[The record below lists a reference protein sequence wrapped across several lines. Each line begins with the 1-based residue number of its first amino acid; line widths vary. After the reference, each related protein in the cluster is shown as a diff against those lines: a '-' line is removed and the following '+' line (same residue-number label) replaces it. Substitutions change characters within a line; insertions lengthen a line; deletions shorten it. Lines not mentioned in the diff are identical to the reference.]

1 MGKHIT
7 VSSQKFENALKVIRV
22 IIYARVSSQKQLDN
36 KEEDSIKSQIHCC
49 RKFCKEMLKVG
60 EQWEIVEIISDDGR
74 TGRND
79 KRDGISRVKERTAK
93 GDADVVLV
101 YGLSRAFRNSRLGHE
116 FDQTLEEH
124 GVRLVSTTQ
133 PGGTDTAFE
142 RFVRSMFWA
151 LAELTSNI
159 ISEDVR
165 RSIQSR
171 LQKGLTHGAV
181 PKPGYNIKDGRL
193 HIVPED
199 AKVILEI
206 FEMAFNGMKPMEI
219 VNDLNERKIRTRKR
233 ISKKGT
239 VTGGKRYRIENVLTI
254 LRDPIYKGLLIHK
267 GEDYPSAAEAIVSV
281 ETWDKV
287 QIALDRRPRKKEG
300 IPLGKSKYF
309 MPLVGK
315 VRCGCCNSSMKPSFS
330 SKRKSDGMMEKY
342 FYYLCSKHEK
352 LGKESDCQVGRVP
365 ARLLEKLIMEAFSE
379 IATNPGVSTRII
391 EKAPKANTT
400 KIRQL
405 TKERQTIRKQL
416 KELDAEADN
425 ITEKLLMTAGTLIG
439 EKIENRINA
448 LTAQKNELV
457 SKEIHLNKEI
467 DALKSDLLAPQK
479 LQHALAH
486 FAEAVVCL
494 SEDEQKELY
503 RLIFKSVIVS
513 AGGKAR
519 DPAAENARRSRRN
532 RRHLSVE
539 VRLRTEAIQTLLG
552 EEEPAGGRKSGFT
565 IPLEIAHCRNNPMEN
580 CAILSPA
587 HKECGKKSQQTRKRP
602 KKTEHEIHRAIRWKK
617 EMEDLGI
624 GQNELARRKGLS
636 SAAVSQT
643 MKLLELSNDAISILV
658 ELNDPKQISR
668 VGRRKLF
675 GVLGGVVKEQTSQI
689 IRLINGY

>member
-7 VSSQKFENALKVIRV
+7 VSEQKFEKALKVIRV

-36 KEEDSIKSQIHCC
+36 KEEDSIKSQIYCC
-49 RKFCKEMLKVG
+49 RKFCKEMQRVG

-79 KRDGISRVKERTAK
+79 KRDGINRVRERTAQ

-142 RFVRSMFWA
+142 RFVRSLFWA

-181 PKPGYNIKDGRL
+181 PKPGYGIKDGRL
-193 HIVPED
+193 YLVPED

-206 FEMAFNGMKPMEI
+206 FEMAFNGMTPTQI
-219 VNDLNERKIRTRKR
+219 VNDLNERKIKTRKR
-233 ISKKGT
+233 TSRKGK
-239 VTGGKRYRIENVLTI
+239 VTGGKRYRIENILTI

-267 GEDYPSAAEAIVSV
+267 GEEYPSVAEAIVSV
-281 ETWDKV
+281 EIWDKV

-330 SKRKSDGMMEKY
+330 SKRKSDGEMEKY

-352 LGKESDCQVGRVP
+352 LGKESDCHVGRVP
-365 ARLLEKLIMEAFSE
+365 ARFLEKLIMEAFSE
-379 IATNPGVSTRII
+379 IAANAEVADRII
-391 EKAPKANTT
+391 EKAPKAKTT
-400 KIRQL
+400 RVRHL
-405 TKERQTIRKQL
+405 AKERQSIRKQL

-425 ITEKLLMTAGTLIG
+425 VTEKLLMTAGTLIG
-439 EKIENRINA
+439 EKIEKRINA

-457 SKEIHLNKEI
+457 SEEIRLNKEI

-503 RLIFKSVIVS
+503 RLLFKSVIVS
-513 AGGKAR
+513 AGGKTK
-519 DPAAENARRSRRN
+519 DPAAENAGRSRGN
-532 RRHLSVE
+532 RRRLSVE

-552 EEEPAGGRKSGFT
+552 EEEAAGGRKSGFT

-580 CAILSPA
+580 CAILSPV
-587 HKECGKKSQQTRKRP
+587 HRECGQKKPKTRKRP

-624 GQNELARRKGLS
+624 GQNAFARRKALS
-636 SAAVSQT
+636 KGAVSHV
-643 MKLLELSNDAISILV
+643 LRWLELSDEVQAIIRDLDEPMKIRAISR
-658 ELNDPKQISR
+658 NF
-668 VGRRKLF
+668 RKRL
-675 GVLGGVVKEQTSQI
+675 LQMHPAEQAKA
-689 IRLINGY
+689 INAKIGTA